1 MKPTIFKT
9 PDDLRSI
16 VVSSHKTNQIH
27 IDCNITETDVV
38 YFAHVLCTHKVP
50 AVDVE
55 VYPGKMPVGRIIVMN
70 DSPKPNQDDE
80 QCLQLISDSFECY
93 FNAIAYPGP

>member
-9 PDDLRSI
+9 PDEQKSI
-16 VVSSHKTNQIH
+16 VVSSHKLNQIK
-27 IDCNITETDVV
+27 IDCNINESDVV
-38 YFAHVLCTHKVP
+38 YFAHVLRTHKVP

-55 VYPGKMPVGRIIVMN
+55 VYPGQKPVGRIIVMN
-70 DSPKPNQDDE
+70 DSPNSCKDDE
-80 QCLQLISDSFECY
+80 QCLQLISESFECY

>member
-1 MKPTIFKT
+1 MKPTTFTT
-9 PDDLRSI
+9 PDDLKSI
-16 VVSSHKTNQIH
+16 VVSTHKTNQLQ
-27 IDCNITETDVV
+27 IDCNIAETDVV
-38 YFAHVLCTHKVP
+38 YFAHVLRTHKVP

-55 VYPGKMPVGRIIVMN
+55 VYPGKKPVGRIIVMN
-70 DSPKPNQDDE
+70 DSPNTRKNDE